1 MNKLQIND
9 LWKLEDYAQQRPEFK
24 KQVLAHKRHRKLHLG
39 DHVTLL
45 FEDRLTIQYQIQEML
60 RIERIFERDAIQEEL
75 DSYNPLIPDGRNW
88 KATMLIEYEDERV
101 RAEKLVDLRGV
112 ERQVWVQVGDLPRI
126 HAIADEDM
134 ERENET
140 KTSAVHFMRFELDDA
155 AIRLLQ
161 EGMELRFGITHAHM
175 NIEQIIG
182 DQVRAAL
189 IADLSA

>member
-1 MNKLQIND
+1 
-9 LWKLEDYAQQRPEFK
+9 
-24 KQVLAHKRHRKLHLG
+24 
-39 DHVTLL
+39 
-45 FEDRLTIQYQIQEML
+45 
-60 RIERIFERDAIQEEL
+60 
-75 DSYNPLIPDGRNW
+75 
-88 KATMLIEYEDERV
+88 MLIEYEDERV

-189 IADLSA
+189 IADLSV

>member
-189 IADLSA
+189 IADLSV

>member
-155 AIRLLQ
+155 AIRQ

>member
-9 LWKLEDYAQQRPEFK
+9 LWKREDYAQQRPEFK

-161 EGMELRFGITHAHM
+161 EGMELRFGITHAPM